1 MPIEYEQLAGTPWPW
16 PMEECPKCG
25 FTTAYDFQRGCV
37 QRHKRKWGFLW
48 KQDYCA
54 VICAKCKEILGW
66 ESPPVDYGQVILREV
81 QSELRKQ
88 GIKSYWGIQSNVVGS
103 TLNITFH
110 PMWIVYNYSSA
121 AIEINTTEN
130 RAVENLC
137 GPIINMPDRDV
148 YAFEMYKEGAIDDVV
163 AAVKRFRERKP
174 RLTRMYETILGLF
187 SYKFSWFSLG
197 WVLMWVLG

>member
-1 MPIEYEQLAGTPWPW
+1 M
-16 PMEECPKCG
+16 
-25 FTTAYDFQRGCV
+25 
-37 QRHKRKWGFLW
+37 
-48 KQDYCA
+48 
-54 VICAKCKEILGW
+54 
-66 ESPPVDYGQVILREV
+66 DYGQVILREV